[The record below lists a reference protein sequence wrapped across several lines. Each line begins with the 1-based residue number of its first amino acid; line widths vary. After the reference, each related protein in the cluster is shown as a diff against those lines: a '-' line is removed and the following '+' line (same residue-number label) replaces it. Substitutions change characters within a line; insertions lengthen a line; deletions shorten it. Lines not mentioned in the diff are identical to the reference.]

1 MPPPCGVAV
10 GILIVGRKSGKT
22 QAPLL
27 AVFSTC
33 VVVPHPARVL
43 SGGLPFLPLWLR
55 LDLVSIPL
63 FVASVAVCLAV
74 ALALAVGFWK
84 YQRWE
89 DRAIKDWSF
98 IQWGEFVAG
107 ATLGA
112 IAMTV
117 VAAHGVVLN

>member
-1 MPPPCGVAV
+1 MAGPV
-10 GILIVGRKSGKT
+10 
-22 QAPLL
+22 
-27 AVFSTC
+27 
-33 VVVPHPARVL
+33 
-43 SGGLPFLPLWLR
+43 GLPFLSLWLR

-63 FVASVAVCLAV
+63 FVAAVVVCLAV

-117 VAAHGVVLN
+117 VLLLTALF